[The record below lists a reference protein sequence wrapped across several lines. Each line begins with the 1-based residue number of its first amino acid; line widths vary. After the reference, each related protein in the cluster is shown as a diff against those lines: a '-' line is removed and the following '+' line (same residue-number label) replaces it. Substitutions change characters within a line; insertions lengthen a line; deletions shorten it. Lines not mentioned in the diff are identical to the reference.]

1 MPLSQ
6 ALKALVHAPR
16 YAARAS
22 KYQPG
27 VTIPA
32 GVSGS
37 PKAAPQVSILQ
48 DLFHRMERDA
58 ESHGIRWGEW
68 LTLSTATLFAI
79 NAPSTLRVLHT
90 YVMHH
95 GGTLRPLADRVDR
108 ACLMRE
114 VGLKTLGLIGTPRA
128 INNLAALRASVDA
141 DADLAAHMPTESR
154 RALSPEQLQQSFRAG
169 SDLFDDI
176 YAKQSQKLRGVLAH
190 HHPDLGEYIVHYEY
204 GPLFAPASQFHRAP
218 EPSWEVNRVR
228 MSLLAVAALHAQ
240 GGVAPQVVSHVYGL
254 LRARPHIQA
263 DAGLVFLTS
272 EAGAMWA
279 IETINDICRVVDGAE
294 DAERQ
299 VAHL

>member
-48 DLFHRMERDA
+48 DLFRRMERDA
-58 ESHGIRWGEW
+58 ASHGVRWGEW

-90 YVMHH
+90 YVMQH

-141 DADLAAHMPTESR
+141 DAELAAHMPTESR
-154 RALSPEQLQQSFRAG
+154 RALSPAQQQQTFPPGAG
-169 SDLFDDI
+169 
-176 YAKQSQKLRGVLAH
+176 VV
-190 HHPDLGEYIVHYEY
+190 E
-204 GPLFAPASQFHRAP
+204 
-218 EPSWEVNRVR
+218 
-228 MSLLAVAALHAQ
+228 AV
-240 GGVAPQVVSHVYGL
+240 
-254 LRARPHIQA
+254 
-263 DAGLVFLTS
+263 
-272 EAGAMWA
+272 
-279 IETINDICRVVDGAE
+279 
-294 DAERQ
+294 
-299 VAHL
+299 